1 MSVECC
7 PGIAGSLTTVHV
19 AQFSTPAKR
28 EKCWFLF
35 PSKGASHPVVL
46 PHPVF
51 IQTACVFKGYLFCCF
66 EHFTRHITVYSS
78 KGLEYNL
85 VLVVLYWLNPN
96 LFCLSYSSFPVEKI
110 KNKLY
115 HGRGALSGFLT
126 CSLCPSS
133 GRAAWGQQEEPPS
146 SGYARN
152 KADYFSSLVAF
163 VLRLLPRWNSYETSK
178 SICHTFIYQFTLLN
192 NA

>member
-7 PGIAGSLTTVHV
+7 PGIAESLTTGHV

-51 IQTACVFKGYLFCCF
+51 IQTARVFKGYLFCYF

-78 KGLEYNL
+78 KSLEYNL
-85 VLVVLYWLNPN
+85 VLVMLYWLNPN
-96 LFCLSYSSFPVEKI
+96 LFCLSYSSFPVGEKKKKCI
-110 KNKLY
+110 MGEEHSLDSLHARCVPVLAELPEDSRRDPLPQDMQGTKLIT
-115 HGRGALSGFLT
+115 FL
-126 CSLCPSS
+126 
-133 GRAAWGQQEEPPS
+133 
-146 SGYARN
+146 
-152 KADYFSSLVAF
+152 
-163 VLRLLPRWNSYETSK
+163 LL
-178 SICHTFIYQFTLLN
+178 
-192 NA
+192 